1 MYIVDFTSRLV
12 QVMAWQQ
19 VSIWTNF
26 DQDPQRHMALLG
38 DSELVF
44 KYKLVRHSGD
54 MFVNKR

>member
-1 MYIVDFTSRLV
+1 
-12 QVMAWQQ
+12 MAWQQ
-19 VSIWTNF
+19 ASIWTNF
-26 DQDPQRHMALLG
+26 YQDPQRHTALLG